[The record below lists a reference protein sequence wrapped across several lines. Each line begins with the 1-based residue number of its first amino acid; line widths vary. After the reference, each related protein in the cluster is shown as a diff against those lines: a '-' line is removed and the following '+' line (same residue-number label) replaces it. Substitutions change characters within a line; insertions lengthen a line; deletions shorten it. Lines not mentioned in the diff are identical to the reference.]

1 MRTMWKIIIP
11 LLIIVLGVAMMRF
24 FITSKQQP
32 ERKPLVIIPPTV
44 ALFPAQPQQRVVTIS
59 TQGVVR
65 PRATSV
71 LGAEVG
77 GRVAWINPALA
88 TGVAVASG
96 EELLRLDNTD
106 YLAAHAEAEAQLSLR
121 RKEYAEEQAE
131 AARAQREWSALG
143 QGDANDLVLRK
154 PQLAA
159 IQARIIA
166 AEAAVKKATADMER
180 CTVRAPYAARITRK
194 NIDLG
199 SRVTPAGELLTLEA
213 ADIYEVALPISLEQ
227 LRYLSLPLRGE
238 VVDNGPRVTF
248 QARIGGKL
256 AAWSGR
262 IVRTE
267 AHVSEQTRMIHALAR
282 IEPSA
287 EEKSQVVMT
296 GLFLSA
302 IIHGETIP
310 DAVELPLSALQ
321 TDDELFVFRAKDSAA
336 PATTAAAGQTTADGT
351 VEKRSATIIE
361 RRENTVIVQGN
372 FAPGD
377 LVVINQFAG
386 IRDGMA
392 ARRDVM
398 APESNAPSNKTTAP
412 ETAPVAP

>member
-1 MRTMWKIIIP
+1 MRIIWKIIFP
-11 LLIIVLGVAMMRF
+11 LLIIVLGIAVMQF
-24 FITSKQQP
+24 FIQSKQRT

-44 ALFPAQPQQRVVTIS
+44 ALFPAQPLQRVVTVS

-77 GRVAWINPALA
+77 GRVVWINPALA

-96 EELLRLDNTD
+96 EELLRIDNTD

-131 AARAQREWSALG
+131 SVRAQREWSALG
-143 QGDANDLVLRK
+143 QGEANDLVLRK

-166 AEAAVKKATADMER
+166 AEAAVKKANADLQR

-199 SRVTPAGELLTLEA
+199 SRVTLAGELLTLEA
-213 ADIYEVALPISLEQ
+213 ADVYEVALPISLEQ

-248 QARIGGKL
+248 QARIGGKSVS
-256 AAWSGR
+256 WSGR
-262 IVRTE
+262 IVRSE

-282 IEPSA
+282 IEQAPGKNTPA
-287 EEKSQVVMT
+287 LMT

-302 IIHGETIP
+302 MIHGETIP

-321 TDDELFVFRAKDSAA
+321 TDDELFVFRAKNSAA
-336 PATTAAAGQTTADGT
+336 AEQNIAEGT
-351 VEKRSATIIE
+351 VEKRIATIID
-361 RRENTVIVQGN
+361 RRENTVVVQGN

-377 LVVINQFAG
+377 LVVINQLVG
-386 IRDGMA
+386 IRDGMT
-392 ARRDVM
+392 ARRDLM
-398 APESNAPSNKTTAP
+398 AGESNAPSNKTTESTTPSATP
-412 ETAPVAP
+412 